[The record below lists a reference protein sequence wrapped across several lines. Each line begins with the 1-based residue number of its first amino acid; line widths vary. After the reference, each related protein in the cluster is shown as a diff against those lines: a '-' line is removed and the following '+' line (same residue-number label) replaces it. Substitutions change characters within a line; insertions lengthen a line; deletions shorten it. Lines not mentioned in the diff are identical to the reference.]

1 MFKQGMREI
10 IKRRENLGGDE
21 NIYWIV
27 VIKGLW
33 NPSWKRRESERGN

>member
-21 NIYWIV
+21 NIYWTV

-33 NPSWKRRESERGN
+33 NPSWKRRESKRGN

>member
-21 NIYWIV
+21 NIYWTV

-33 NPSWKRRESERGN
+33 NPSWKRRESKIGN